1 MRFIVL
7 CRNTALLFAVTSIFG
22 FILFEINPSFSSE
35 TVGISSPTSSKTD
48 VGELIGE
55 TTIEKAGL
63 LSPDLFKV
71 YPHFVNAYDSVYK
84 IADNVADWY
93 RAPIMVLYNDS
104 ASTSLDFL
112 TFLYSTTD
120 GMLQSL
126 KRFFIK
132 PERVKYYKKGRDI
145 FVSFTY
151 DGTQPNHA
159 YILSPHGAQ
168 LVGTPD
174 IIDDSFTE
182 ITETL

>member
-1 MRFIVL
+1 MMNGIVIRYVCLLILSLLLQTWNYLVRLSQELQLVSVLPRRFM
-7 CRNTALLFAVTSIFG
+7 
-22 FILFEINPSFSSE
+22 
-35 TVGISSPTSSKTD
+35 D

-71 YPHFVNAYDSVYK
+71 YPHFVNAYEAVYK
-84 IADNVADWY
+84 IADNVTDWY

-112 TFLYSTTD
+112 TFLYSPTD
-120 GMLQSL
+120 GILQSL

-159 YILSPHGAQ
+159 YILSPHGVQ

>member
-1 MRFIVL
+1 MGAIKTMKEVES
-7 CRNTALLFAVTSIFG
+7 ALPQKK
-22 FILFEINPSFSSE
+22 EINYVRALDKEGNPIL
-35 TVGISSPTSSKTD
+35 ISKED
-48 VGELIGE
+48 LAKVVGELIGT

-112 TFLYSTTD
+112 TFLYSPTD
-120 GMLQSL
+120 GILQSL

-159 YILSPHGAQ
+159 YILSPYGAQ

-174 IIDDSFTE
+174 IIDETFIE
-182 ITETL
+182 ITEAP

>member
-1 MRFIVL
+1 MGSI
-7 CRNTALLFAVTSIFG
+7 RNRYQFSHIGFG
-22 FILFEINPSFSSE
+22 
-35 TVGISSPTSSKTD
+35 D
-48 VGELIGE
+48 VGELIGT

-112 TFLYSTTD
+112 TFLYSPTD
-120 GMLQSL
+120 GILQSL

-159 YILSPHGAQ
+159 YILSPYGAQ

-174 IIDDSFTE
+174 IIDETFIE
-182 ITETL
+182 ITEAP

>member
-1 MRFIVL
+1 MDEKL
-7 CRNTALLFAVTSIFG
+7 Q
-22 FILFEINPSFSSE
+22 
-35 TVGISSPTSSKTD
+35 TD

-63 LSPDLFKV
+63 LSPNLFKV
-71 YPHFVNAYDSVYK
+71 YPHFVNAYEAVYK
-84 IADNVADWY
+84 IADNMTDWY

-112 TFLYSTTD
+112 TFLYSPTD
-120 GMLQSL
+120 GILQSL

-151 DGTQPNHA
+151 DETQPNHA
-159 YILSPHGAQ
+159 YILSPYGAQ

>member
-1 MRFIVL
+1 MGAIKTMKEVES
-7 CRNTALLFAVTSIFG
+7 ALPQKK
-22 FILFEINPSFSSE
+22 EINYVRALDKDGNPIL
-35 TVGISSPTSSKTD
+35 ISKED
-48 VGELIGE
+48 LAQVVGELIGE

-63 LSPDLFKV
+63 LSPNLFKV
-71 YPHFVNAYDSVYK
+71 YPHFVNAYEAVYK
-84 IADNVADWY
+84 IADNMTDWY

-112 TFLYSTTD
+112 TFLYSPTD
-120 GMLQSL
+120 GILQSL

-159 YILSPHGAQ
+159 YILSPHGVQ